1 MKKKLNESLKVL
13 YMGYLVLIELYD
25 GDVDKWIH
33 YIKEKGSSSQKKD
46 DLSLALK
53 IRKELEED
61 PFFINRIRRMIE
73 HTRDKVL
80 NYKNIKNG
88 GI

>member
-33 YIKEKGSSSQKKD
+33 YIKEKGPSSQKKD

-53 IRKELEED
+53 IKEEQEKD
-61 PFFINRIRRMIE
+61 PFFINRIRKMIE